1 MAPLSVSTQV
11 PAVGLVVGGSTVVV
25 VAVVPAGAAV
35 DGADVAGPEVIGEDG
50 FVVGGST
57 VVVPA
62 VVPAGA
68 AVDGADVAGPEVIGE
83 DVAGVAVGF
92 AVTTVI
98 VPPPQPQHMS
108 SSVNTAV
115 SNVPSP

>member
-1 MAPLSVSTQV
+1 MSVSTQV

-25 VAVVPAGAAV
+25 V
-35 DGADVAGPEVIGEDG
+35 
-50 FVVGGST
+50 
-57 VVVPA
+57 A